1 MFDLTVQ
8 ELLFSMAAIAFSAG
22 QLTFWIGVFVLINRS
37 NSREMRAIANQTTQI
52 AKKGLANDL
61 AGLVGNASSLIAVL
75 NDLIRTQNGIGGF
88 LIVVGVILMITSAGL
103 DLYLFVNQ

>member
-1 MFDLTVQ
+1 MFGLTIQ
-8 ELLFSMAAIAFSAG
+8 QLLFSMAAISFSAG
-22 QLTFWIGVFVLINRS
+22 LLTFWIGVFVLISRS
-37 NSREMRAIANQTTQI
+37 TSSEVRAIANQTAQI

-61 AGLVGNASSLIAVL
+61 AGLVGNASSLIAVM

-103 DLYLFVNQ
+103 ALYLFVNQ

>member
-22 QLTFWIGVFVLINRS
+22 LFTFWIGVFVLINRS
-37 NSREMRAIANQTTQI
+37 NNREMLAIANQTTQI

-103 DLYLFVNQ
+103 ALYLFVNQ

>member
-1 MFDLTVQ
+1 MFGLTVQ
-8 ELLFSMAAIAFSAG
+8 ELLFSMAVIGFIAG
-22 QLTFWIGVFVLINRS
+22 LITFWIGVFVLVKLSTNRDL
-37 NSREMRAIANQTTQI
+37 RTIANETSEV

-61 AGLVGNASSLIAVL
+61 SGLVGNASSLIAVM

-103 DLYLFVNQ
+103 ALYLFVSL